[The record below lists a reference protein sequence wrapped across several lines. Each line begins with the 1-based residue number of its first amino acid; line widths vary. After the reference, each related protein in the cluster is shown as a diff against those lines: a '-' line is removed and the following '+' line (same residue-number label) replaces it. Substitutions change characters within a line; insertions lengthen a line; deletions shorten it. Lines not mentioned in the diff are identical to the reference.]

1 MTEDATLLRQYEDYL
16 RIELRH
22 AEQTVETY
30 SREAG
35 SFVRFAGERGV
46 RAEEAGPG
54 DIVDFC
60 VYKQT
65 GGSDGAAGGAD
76 KRTIAKVL
84 SALRSFFIFCI
95 AEGIRGDNPAE
106 EIENPKTG
114 RTLPAVISRED
125 VDGFLEHFD
134 CGKPTGLRDRA
145 LFELIYSCG
154 LRVSEAVDLT
164 AGQLFMEEKMVR
176 VSGKGGKERL
186 VPLGE
191 EGVYWL
197 SKYLKEGRPKLLK
210 PGVRSDAVF
219 VSQRGKKISRKSVW
233 KRFKAAS
240 TAAGIDAKVHT
251 LRHSFATH
259 LLQGGANLR
268 AVQELL
274 GHADIS
280 TTQIYTHL
288 TREDLKKN
296 HREFHPRG

>member
-1 MTEDATLLRQYEDYL
+1 MTEDLALCKQYEDYL
-16 RIELRH
+16 RIELRL

-30 SREAG
+30 TRE
-35 SFVRFAGERGV
+35 VRAFARFSEERG
-46 RAEEAGPG
+46 AGLADAGAG

-60 VYKQT
+60 IFKQT
-65 GGSDGAAGGAD
+65 GADAD
-76 KRTIAKVL
+76 KRTIAKSL
-84 SALRSFFIFCI
+84 SSLRSFFIFCI
-95 AEGIRGDNPAE
+95 AEGIRPDNPAG

-114 RTLPAVISRED
+114 KALPKVISRED
-125 VDGFLEHFD
+125 VDRFLERFD
-134 CGKPTGLRDRA
+134 CSKPTGLRDRA

-154 LRVSEAVDLT
+154 LRISEAVNLT
-164 AGQLFMEEKMVR
+164 AGQLFLEEKMVR

-191 EGVYWL
+191 EGVHWL
-197 SKYLKEGRPKLLK
+197 SRYLEESRPKLLK
-210 PGVRSDAVF
+210 PQTRTDAVF
-219 VSQRGKKISRKSVW
+219 VSQRGTKISRKSVW
-233 KRFKAAS
+233 KRFKTVS
-240 TAAGIDAKVHT
+240 TASGIDAKVHT

-288 TREDLKKN
+288 TREDLKQN
-296 HREFHPRG
+296 HRDFHPRG